1 LVHSGS
7 GWHANQ
13 LFSITDYLTQGDDTW
28 GGVILDSTGNIYAST
43 IAEGPNGGGTVFEL
57 SPGTENFTVLYGFS
71 GGGGPEESLSMDSA
85 GNLYGTTYLDG
96 AYGKGSVFKL
106 TPSVNGWIYTD
117 LYDFTGGS
125 DGALPVS
132 NVVIDAQGNLY
143 GTASYGGSG
152 PCTSRY
158 YGNGC
163 GVVWEITP

>member
-13 LFSITDYLTQGDDTW
+13 LFSITDYLTQGGNPW
-28 GGVILDSTGNIYAST
+28 GGVILDSAGNIYAST
-43 IAEGPNGGGTVFEL
+43 TIEGPNGGGTVFEL
-57 SPGTENFTVLYGFS
+57 SAGTWNFNLLYGFS

-85 GNLYGTTYLDG
+85 GNLYGTTYEDG
-96 AYGKGSVFKL
+96 AYSYGNVFQL
-106 TPSVNGWIYTD
+106 TPSANGWTYTD
-117 LYDFTGGS
+117 LYDFTGGN
-125 DGALPVS
+125 DGRNPIS

-143 GTASYGGSG
+143 GTASRGGSG
-152 PCTSRY
+152 PCTNMY